1 MREIQSFRNKDINPT
16 IVSVAEK
23 IESREAQEAWERI
36 KPYLTEVSGLDSLSG
51 HGRETKVRNYLED
64 EAKRFGYKTKIDT
77 VGNLWLLSNAP
88 EGEILLCAHM
98 DKVGEPKKME
108 EAGNKIM
115 GRLDDAL
122 GVSIIMGSL
131 ETGLRPSV
139 LFTVEEEI
147 GGAGASYATKNIY
160 DAKEKRPKLA
170 LIIDVSALEKH
181 GVGPLVYTSSG
192 GKPFPKL
199 PLKTIDKIVS
209 ENGLRVKLIRGFVN
223 DSIFFARLPDQ
234 GVATLQVH
242 VENMHS
248 PKEIALVD
256 DIKEVALVLEILIKN
271 HEKLPELKPNALMSS

>member
-1 MREIQSFRNKDINPT
+1 M
-16 IVSVAEK
+16 
-23 IESREAQEAWERI
+23 
-36 KPYLTEVSGLDSLSG
+36 
-51 HGRETKVRNYLED
+51 RNYLED

-199 PLKTIDKIVS
+199 PLKTIDKI
-209 ENGLRVKLIRGFVN
+209 
-223 DSIFFARLPDQ
+223 
-234 GVATLQVH
+234 
-242 VENMHS
+242 MHS